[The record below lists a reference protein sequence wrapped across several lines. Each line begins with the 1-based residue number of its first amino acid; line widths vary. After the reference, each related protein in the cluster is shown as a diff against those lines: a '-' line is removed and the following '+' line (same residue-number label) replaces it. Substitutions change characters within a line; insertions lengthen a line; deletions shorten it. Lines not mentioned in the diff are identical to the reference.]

1 MYRMMIVDDLPII
14 VDRLVRLF
22 GENDRLELELFKAY
36 SAFEAIDILKEIKMD
51 IVLTDIKMPGM
62 EGIELLHEIRKYWP
76 KCKVVLLTSYDE
88 FHYVKSA
95 ISGGGF
101 DFILKFER
109 DEVIVHSIEKA
120 IAALDE
126 EYATLRLL
134 HQAQMQKKQVIPLL
148 QVQFLSHWLSGKSA
162 MPVDM
167 MREKFIETGIQ
178 LHCEMPVFLLIG
190 KIDDWLGTSG
200 SADRSLLLYAVQN
213 ITTELLDEFVVLV
226 SVTLEE
232 SKIVCLIQPKECL
245 LAKEQEELS
254 QEIWQRTFSFVFG
267 SLELI
272 QQSFRE
278 FYKRTISFV
287 FSDAPVVWNQLSESY
302 DYLRSLFLSHSDVDQ
317 ELRLTNRTST
327 EVSRS
332 TPASTVAKPNELS
345 FRIKKIELLGRF
357 LENGNKIEFDRLYEE
372 IMNDSAKQTTSGFM
386 KLEVYHALASVFL
399 SYLRAHPLNPK
410 LFAKVELEKLTHVNP
425 NLSWDEIRDYFAS
438 LSAHIFEYKGETKEL
453 GKDNHILRLHEYIAT
468 NIAADL
474 SLPRLAEVV
483 HLNPGYLS
491 RLYIQTTGTSISDY
505 INLSRLDEA
514 KRLLNTT
521 SFKIYEIAQMVG
533 YDSALSFIRF
543 FKKQMDMTP
552 QEYREL

>member
-22 GENDRLELELFKAY
+22 VENDRLELEMFKAY

-62 EGIELLHEIRKYWP
+62 EGIELLHEIRKLWP
-76 KCKVVLLTSYDE
+76 KCKVLLITSYDE

-101 DFILKFER
+101 DFLLKFEN
-109 DEVIVHSIEKA
+109 DEVIIKAIEKA

-126 EYATLRLL
+126 EYATMRLL

-148 QVQFLSHWLSGKSA
+148 QVQFLNNWLSGKWA
-162 MPVDM
+162 MPIDM
-167 MREKFIETGIQ
+167 MRKKFIETGIQ
-178 LHCEMPVFLLIG
+178 LHCGMPVFLLIG
-190 KIDDWLGTSG
+190 KIDDWLGINDI
-200 SADRSLLLYAVQN
+200 AERQLMLYAMQN
-213 ITTELLDEFVVLV
+213 ITVELLGESVELV

-245 LAKEQEELS
+245 LVKEQEEVS
-254 QEIWQRTFSFVFG
+254 KETWDRTFTFVFG

-287 FSDAPVVWNQLSESY
+287 FSDAPVEWHQLSEPY
-302 DYLRSLFLSHSDVDQ
+302 DYLRSLFLSHSDVDK

-327 EVSRS
+327 DVRS
-332 TPASTVAKPNELS
+332 SSATVTKQNMLN

-357 LENGNKIEFDRLYEE
+357 LENGNKAEFDQLYEG
-372 IMNDSAKQTTSGFM
+372 IMDDSAKQTTSGFL
-386 KLEVYHALASVFL
+386 KLEVYHSLASVFL
-399 SYLRAHPLNPK
+399 SYLRLHPLNHK

-425 NLSWDEIRDYFAS
+425 NLSWKEISDYFTS
-438 LSAHIFEYKGETKEL
+438 LSEHIFEYKEETKEL
-453 GKDNHILRLHEYIAT
+453 GKENHILRLHDYIAE

-474 SLPRLAEVV
+474 SMTRLAEVV
-483 HLNPGYLS
+483 HLNAGYLS
-491 RLYIQTTGTSISDY
+491 RLYIQTTGISLSDY
-505 INLSRLDEA
+505 INMSRLEEA
-514 KRLLNTT
+514 KRLLKTT

-533 YDSALSFIRF
+533 YDTALSFIRF

-552 QEYREL
+552 QEYRDL